1 MHPNQ
6 PTRRD
11 ESGDFAR
18 AELVGQR
25 PDIPVDGF
33 VVQVRIDLKPT
44 DGRDVD
50 SGVQSSGQTG
60 DHPTLAVA
68 NHAHGLLGPRSRLL
82 RLQPIHGGQHLL
94 DLIALH
100 GAPHLVGR
108 PPQHLTLRL
117 LELARPGQS
126 AVGVGA
132 IDQRR
137 NEHAASTLGQPAS
150 ELIRLRHARLK
161 TRDLLRCLVRIGD
174 GHHGSLGL
182 AIRNQHQTIGLHP
195 TNDRPTHR
203 ENLETSA
210 AAHFSRIAGR

>member
-6 PTRRD
+6 STGCD
-11 ESGDFAR
+11 ESGDFTR

-25 PDIPVDGF
+25 PDIPVDGL
-33 VVQVRIDLKPT
+33 VVQVRIHLKPT
-44 DGRDVD
+44 HSRDFD
-50 SGVQSSGQTG
+50 TGIQGSSQARDQTAFAIT
-60 DHPTLAVA
+60 D
-68 NHAHGLLGPRSRLL
+68 HAHGLLGPRSRLL

-126 AVGVGA
+126 AVGIRA

-137 NEHAASTLGQPAS
+137 NEHAAASLGQPAG
-150 ELIRLRHARLK
+150 ELIRLGHARLK
-161 TRDLLRCLVRIGD
+161 TRDLLRRLVRISD
-174 GHHGSLGL
+174 GHHRSLDL
-182 AIRNQHQTIGLHP
+182 AIRNQHQAIGLHP
-195 TNDRPTHR
+195 THHRPTHR
-203 ENLETSA
+203 ENLESAA
-210 AAHFSRIAGR
+210 AAHFSRIAGC

>member
-11 ESGDFAR
+11 ESGNFAR

-33 VVQVRIDLKPT
+33 VVQARIHLKSTHSRDFDAGIQGSSQARDQTAFAIT
-44 DGRDVD
+44 D
-50 SGVQSSGQTG
+50 
-60 DHPTLAVA
+60 
-68 NHAHGLLGPRSRLL
+68 HAHGLLRPRSRLL

-174 GHHGSLGL
+174 GHHGSPGL
-182 AIRNQHQTIGLHP
+182 AIGNQHQTIGLHP

-203 ENLETSA
+203 ENLETSTA
-210 AAHFSRIAGR
+210 THFSRIAGR